1 MNSRNSTASV
11 LAEAELAWPKQ
22 RLAVLHGKQA
32 DGAAAFEEAGWRVYS
47 AADGGELAERVAAD
61 LAA

>member
-1 MNSRNSTASV
+1 MNSRTAPAACF
-11 LAEAELAWPKQ
+11 AEAELAWPKQ

-32 DGAAAFEEAGWRVYS
+32 DGAAAFEEAGWRVYA